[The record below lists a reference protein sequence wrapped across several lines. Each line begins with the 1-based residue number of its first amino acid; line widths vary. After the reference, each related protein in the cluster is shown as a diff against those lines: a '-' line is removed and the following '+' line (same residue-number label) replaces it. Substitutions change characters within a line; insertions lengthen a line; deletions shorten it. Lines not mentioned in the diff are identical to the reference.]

1 LVFKTIGTWA
11 CAGVIILAAA
21 GMLDPRSAVAQDAD
35 KPQASDASAQQQ
47 QQPPQQQTQVK
58 ENVVVSAT
66 RGPEIETEIPGQA
79 TVVSGEELRKRN
91 ARTLADALQNVVGLD
106 TGGGSDNGGRL
117 PNIGMWGLKEFDAL
131 LVTVDGV
138 PVGGPFNPSLSQINV
153 ADIDRI
159 EIVKGPQGTLYGV
172 SAFAGMVQVF
182 TRSAAEGTEVLASG
196 GSFSEGRLAASHN
209 FSLGNVRMRVYGSF
223 DRSKEWQD
231 RTDYKDDRGG
241 FKLEAPVGQG
251 GSLTFTYD
259 MFRNT
264 QFFGSPLPVDPPT
277 GETIPGFKIDRNY
290 AVDGARLDHRVYAA
304 ATHLTLPLSGNLLL
318 ENVLSFTRDD
328 QISIRSFID
337 GVDGNTAAAAGVSLK
352 PRETDV
358 YEDLHLVANFEGAG
372 KHRLVGGAALTW
384 GRTTAAGTGFDI
396 ELQIDPV
403 EVPSFSETPTGDN
416 RSFNDRRTFFGLY
429 VNDEWTPIDR
439 LTITGGARYDWVS
452 ESLFAQQQ
460 EIGTPSPDVSSDSK
474 SDGQW
479 SGGLAA
485 LGRLVQNA
493 SGPLTELN
501 LYAAA
506 KSAFKPA
513 APNLTEAE
521 SAKILEPERTRSLE
535 TGIKTRWLDG
545 QLSFDLS
552 LFHMIFEN
560 LVVSIVNANGEPALV
575 NAGSER
581 FQGMEIAT
589 AYQPGALPNLR
600 IGAGYAHHDAR
611 YIRFSFIDPDE
622 GLTVADG
629 QRLEL
634 VPRDLWNVNAS
645 YLPAAG
651 LGVWAALRHQSHR
664 PFDKVNEAYMAPYY
678 EWDAGVSWA
687 FPPHVRVSVTGRNL
701 SDSRHFVAESEIGD
715 AQLYVA
721 APRRFTAEVAVRF

>member
-1 LVFKTIGTWA
+1 MVSRAVGFWA
-11 CAGVIILAAA
+11 SAGVIGMAAA
-21 GMLDPRSAVAQDAD
+21 GLLLPAGAAAQDAGAA
-35 KPQASDASAQQQ
+35 KTPDASTQSQQ
-47 QQPPQQQTQVK
+47 QQPQVK
-58 ENVVVSAT
+58 EDVVVSAA

-79 TVVSGEELRKRN
+79 TVVTGEELRKRN
-91 ARTLADALQNVVGLD
+91 VHTLAQALQDVVGLD
-106 TGGGSDNGGRL
+106 TGEGSDNGARL

-131 LVTVDGV
+131 LVMVDGV
-138 PVGGPFNPSLSQINV
+138 PVGGPFNPSLSQIDV

-172 SAFAGMVQVF
+172 AAFAGMIQIF
-182 TRSAAEGTEVLASG
+182 TRPASEGTEVRFSG
-196 GSFSEGRLAASHN
+196 GSFSEGRLSASHN
-209 FSLGNVRMRVYGSF
+209 FAFGDTRLRVFGSF
-223 DRSKEWQD
+223 DRSKGWQD

-241 FKLEAPVGQG
+241 LRLDLPVGKG
-251 GSLTFTYD
+251 GTFTFTFD
-259 MFRNT
+259 TFRNT
-264 QFFGSPLPVDPPT
+264 QFFGSPLPVDPPS
-277 GETIPGFKIDRNY
+277 GETIPGFRIDRNY
-290 AVDGARLDHRVYAA
+290 EVDGARLDHRVYNAN
-304 ATHLTLPLSGNLLL
+304 TRLTLPLTSSLVL
-318 ENVLSFTRDD
+318 ENVLAYTRDE

-337 GVDGNTAAAAGVSLK
+337 GVEDNTATAAGVALK

-384 GRTTAAGTGFDI
+384 GRTTAVGTGFDI

-403 EVPSFSETPTGDN
+403 EVPRFSETPTGDN
-416 RSFNDRRTFFGLY
+416 RSFRDRRTFFGVY
-429 VNDEWTPIDR
+429 VNDEWTPLDR
-439 LTITGGARYDWVS
+439 LTITGGARYDRVS
-452 ESLFAQQQ
+452 ETLFAQGQ
-460 EIGTPSPDVSSDSK
+460 EVGAPEPDVTNDSK

-479 SGGLAA
+479 SGGLSA
-485 LGRLVQNA
+485 LGRLVQNG
-493 SGPLTELN
+493 SGPMTDFN
-501 LYAAA
+501 LYVAA

-521 SAKILEPERTRSLE
+521 SARILDPERTRSLE

-545 QLSFDLS
+545 QISFDLS

-560 LVVSIVNANGEPALV
+560 LVVSIVDQNGEPELV

-581 FQGMEIAT
+581 FQGMEIET
-589 AYQPGALPNLR
+589 GYRPKALPNLR

-611 YIRFSFIDPDE
+611 YVRFSFIDPDE

-634 VPRDLWNVNAS
+634 TPRDIWNVNAS
-645 YLPAAG
+645 YLPNAG
-651 LGVWAALRHQSHR
+651 LGAWTALRHQGRR
-664 PFDKVNEAYMAPYY
+664 PFDKINEAYMDPYY

-687 FPPHVRVSVTGRNL
+687 FANARLSVTGRNL
-701 SDSRHFVAESEIGD
+701 SNNRHFVAESEIGD

-721 APRRFTAEVAVRF
+721 PPRRFTAEVSLKF

>member
-1 LVFKTIGTWA
+1 MVFRTIGKWA
-11 CAGVIILAAA
+11 PAGVIAMAAA
-21 GMLDPRSAVAQDAD
+21 ALLCSGSAAAQDTGGN
-35 KPQASDASAQQQ
+35 QSTVVTVQQQ
-47 QQPPQQQTQVK
+47 QQPQPVK
-58 ENVVVSAT
+58 ENIVVSAT

-79 TVVSGEELRKRN
+79 TVVTGEELRKKN
-91 ARTLADALQNVVGLD
+91 ARTLSDALQDIVGLD

-172 SAFAGMVQVF
+172 SAFAGMIQVF
-182 TRSAAEGTEVLASG
+182 TRAPSEGTEVVASG
-196 GSFSEGRLAASHN
+196 GSFSDGRLSASHT
-209 FSLGNVRMRVYGSF
+209 FSLGNAHVRVYGNIE
-223 DRSKEWQD
+223 RSNEWQD

-241 FKLEAPVGQG
+241 LHLDVPVGKG
-251 GSLTFTYD
+251 GTFTFTYD

-277 GETIPGFKIDRNY
+277 GETIPGFQIDRNY
-290 AVDGARLDHRVYAA
+290 EVDGARLDHRVYAA
-304 ATHLTLPLSGNLLL
+304 NTKLDLPVSGNLFL

-328 QISIRSFID
+328 QISIRTFIN
-337 GVDGNTAAAAGVSLK
+337 GVDGNTATAEGVALK
-352 PRETDV
+352 PHETDV
-358 YEDLHLVANFEGAG
+358 YEDLHLVSNFEGAG

-384 GRTTAAGTGFDI
+384 GRTTAAGNGFDI

-403 EVPSFSETPTGDN
+403 QVPSYADTPPGDN

-452 ESLFAQQQ
+452 ETLHAQQQ
-460 EIGTPSPDVSSDSK
+460 EIGTPEPDVSNDSK

-501 LYAAA
+501 LYVAA

-521 SAKILEPERTRSLE
+521 SARILEPERTRSLE
-535 TGIKTRWLDG
+535 TGVKTRWLDG
-545 QLSFDLS
+545 QLSFDVS

-560 LVVSIVNANGEPALV
+560 LVVSIVGPDGGPELT

-581 FQGMEIAT
+581 FQGMEVNA
-589 AYQPGALPNLR
+589 AYRPSAIPNLQLS
-600 IGAGYAHHDAR
+600 AGYAHHDAR
-611 YIRFSFIDPDE
+611 YIRFSFIDPDN

-651 LGVWAALRHQSHR
+651 FGAWAALRHQSHR
-664 PFDKVNEAYMAPYY
+664 PFDKINEAYMDPFY

-687 FPPHVRVSVTGRNL
+687 LPPHFRVSVTGRNL

-721 APRRFTAEVAVRF
+721 PPRRFIAELAVRF